1 MVKGFKDFVANAE
14 FFESPFNKVQMLQLV
29 AAIGFAKDKSAP
41 DLPLIAKLLD
51 ALEIPLG
58 SQDAEDCYNGNVY

>member
-1 MVKGFKDFVANAE
+1 MVKGFKDFAASAK
-14 FFESPFNKVQMLQLV
+14 FFESPYHKNTMLQLIT
-29 AAIGFAKDKSAP
+29 AIGFAEDNGMP
-41 DLPLIAKLLD
+41 DLPLISQLLE